1 MKEIKDLS
9 MTELRRIAKQFSLTT
24 SRKKEELIHVIEQH
38 YYNLQR
44 FISYR
49 YVRQLGHEGKD
60 GRTFLA
66 INKDGKEVAIKI
78 FKPTKSTRQIEREAT
93 LQQQVAEYS
102 LAPSVIEFNGK
113 GKYIVMEKLDTNLYD
128 LFCRQQGQL
137 TNKQQKDLLQ
147 LFRALDTTGVFHADP
162 NPLNFMYK
170 GSRLYVI
177 DFGMAKKMPKD
188 LGKQPNLK
196 YMTQGLVLKLREIH
210 PSTTLSL
217 LSEHCFI

>member
-1 MKEIKDLS
+1 